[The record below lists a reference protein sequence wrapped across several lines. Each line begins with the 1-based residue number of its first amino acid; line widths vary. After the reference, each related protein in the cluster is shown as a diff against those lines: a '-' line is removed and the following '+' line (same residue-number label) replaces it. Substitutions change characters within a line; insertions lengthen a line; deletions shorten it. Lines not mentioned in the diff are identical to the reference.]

1 MQCHQS
7 FCCFFVL
14 LNSNNL
20 LVKFNSL
27 VESGCHR
34 LLLRV
39 IHAEKSAKKSAQ
51 QINDKQHVYN
61 AIKIANILNQFAT
74 LLHCDMSLY
83 MAFVQSSK
91 EMGTAR
97 CTARAQKSKHAEPE
111 NLWQPSLPDY
121 LATLHGLRKS

>member
-14 LNSNNL
+14 LNFNNL

-34 LLLRV
+34 LPLRV

-51 QINDKQHVYN
+51 HINYEQHVYN
-61 AIKIANILNQFAT
+61 AMKIANILNQFAT
-74 LLHCDMSLY
+74 LLHCDMLLY
-83 MAFVQSSK
+83 MACVQSPK
-91 EMGTAR
+91 DMGTAR
-97 CTARAQKSKHAEPE
+97 
-111 NLWQPSLPDY
+111 
-121 LATLHGLRKS
+121 